1 MARGSLPTSRQRA
14 RRGGLRA
21 AAPVNT
27 IDLQELPYPGD
38 TAQAFGD
45 RLRRPWA
52 MFLDSGRPHGQSGRW
67 DILVADPVATL
78 VTRGGVTE
86 IEHRGGP
93 IQRSTEEPFS
103 LVRGALA
110 KYRPERIDAPVPFV
124 GGAVGYFAYDLA
136 RRIERLPAITADVA
150 GLPEMAVGIYEA
162 AVLVDHATRRAWR
175 VGPVGHAATA
185 PRPVAPQPPLQIG
198 SPLRASLGA
207 DAYRRAVE
215 RVLRYIRDGDCY
227 QVNLALRFSA
237 AAQGDAWPAYLV
249 LRERNPAPHGAYLRL
264 PFCQVLSVS
273 PERFLAVRGGR
284 VETRPIKGTRPRH
297 GDPMTDAL
305 AGDELLASAKD
316 RAENLMIVDLLRNDL
331 GKVCRPGSIAVPR
344 LFELERHPAVHHL
357 VSTVTGTLRPDCD
370 ALDLLR
376 GAFPGGSITGAPK
389 LRAMQIIEELEPQR
403 RGLYCGAIGYLGFDG
418 AMDTSV
424 TIRTLTVGGG
434 EAHFGAGGGIVAD
447 SDPSAEYDEAQLK
460 GRALR
465 ELLEEFRK

>member
-1 MARGSLPTSRQRA
+1 
-14 RRGGLRA
+14 
-21 AAPVNT
+21 
-27 IDLQELPYPGD
+27 
-38 TAQAFGD
+38 
-45 RLRRPWA
+45 
-52 MFLDSGRPHGQSGRW
+52 MFLDSGRPRGRSGRW

-86 IEHRGGP
+86 IAQRGGP
-93 IQRSTEEPFS
+93 VQRSTGDPFA
-103 LVRGALA
+103 LVRRALA
-110 KYRPERIDAPVPFV
+110 QYRPEGIDAPVPFA

-136 RRIERLPAITADVA
+136 RRIEQRLPAIAADVA

-175 VGPVGHAATA
+175 VGPEGRAATA
-185 PRPVAPQPPLQIG
+185 PSPVAPAPPLQVG
-198 SPLRASLGA
+198 SPLRASLDAG
-207 DAYRRAVE
+207 AYRRAGA
-215 RVLRYIRDGDCY
+215 RVLRYSRDGDSY
-227 QVNLALRFSA
+227 QVNLALRFSVA
-237 AAQGDAWPAYLV
+237 ARGDAWPAYLA
-249 LRERNPAPHGAYLRL
+249 LREHNPAPHGANLRL

-273 PERFLAVRGGR
+273 PERFLAVRDGR

-297 GDPMTDAL
+297 GDPTSDAL
-305 AGDELLASAKD
+305 AAGELLASAKD

-331 GKVCRPGSIAVPR
+331 GKACRPGSIAVPR
-344 LFELERHPAVHHL
+344 LFELESHPAVHHL